1 MNRKIS
7 YLLLLTGIVCLLF
20 TAGCVQLN
28 DAALLMEFTDHGD
41 IQTKDIASCVVAEAH
56 LLGVNF
62 SESEITSRAA
72 GVAEKYSKSY
82 NKESGWYV
90 IDWNAFHLSIGRAY
104 DLTDEEIRRYI
115 PASTRP
121 NVYGYHNLP
130 VPEGIYNDVLE
141 PEHKVMA

>member
-7 YLLLLTGIVCLLF
+7 YLLLITGIIFLF
-20 TAGCVQLN
+20 LTAGCVQLN
-28 DAALLMEFTDHGD
+28 DARLLMEFTDHGD
-41 IQTKDIASCVVAEAH
+41 IYTQDIASYAASEAR

-72 GVAEKYSKSY
+72 ELAKKYSGSY
-82 NKESGWYV
+82 DKESDQYV

-104 DLTDEEIRRYI
+104 DLTDDEIRRYV

-130 VPEGIYNDVLE
+130 VPEGIYNDVLD
-141 PEHKVMA
+141 PKHKAVA